1 LFRPVGLPRTEH
13 AWKLEE
19 RIEKVIYACRFM
31 TFLGIGGLLAGS
43 IPCFLKGWVYVM
55 DAFVKYYLHGGGTV
69 SVILMLVEAIG
80 NQTDSL
86 DACSKPQMSTLFT
99 V

>member
-1 LFRPVGLPRTEH
+1 
-13 AWKLEE
+13 
-19 RIEKVIYACRFM
+19 
-31 TFLGIGGLLAGS
+31 
-43 IPCFLKGWVYVM
+43 M